1 MIRIGVLVSGSGSNL
16 QAILDGCAAG
26 RIDGQVA
33 VVLSDKV
40 DAYGLERARA
50 AGVEAIF
57 VDPAAFTSK
66 KAYNEALRD
75 LLVAHQVELVCLAG
89 YLRIVREPLLSAFA
103 GRMLNIHP
111 SLLPAFK
118 GLDAQEQALEYGVR
132 IAGCTVHFV
141 WPGLDDGPIIL
152 QAAVPVFGEDTVATL
167 RERILVEEHRLY
179 PEAIQ
184 LFAQGRLRVEGRR
197 VVVSGSPDVR

>member
-1 MIRIGVLVSGSGSNL
+1 MIRIGVMISGSGSNL
-16 QAILDGCAAG
+16 QAILEACVAG

-33 VVLSDKV
+33 VVLSDRA
-40 DAYGLERARA
+40 DAYGLVRART

-57 VDPAAFTSK
+57 VDPAAYTSK

-75 LLVAHQVELVCLAG
+75 LLVERQVDLLCLAG

-103 GRMLNIHP
+103 GRMMNIHP

-118 GLDAQEQALEYGVR
+118 GLDAQQQALEYGVR
-132 IAGCTVHFV
+132 VTGCTVHFV
-141 WPGLDDGPIIL
+141 WPGLDDGPVIL

-167 RERILVEEHRLY
+167 RERILEQEHRLY

-184 LFAQGRLRVEGRR
+184 LFARGRLQVDGRR
-197 VVVSGSPDVR
+197 VVLTRS

>member
-26 RIDGQVA
+26 RIDGQVV
-33 VVLSDKV
+33 VVLSDKA
-40 DAYGLERARA
+40 DAYGLERARQ
-50 AGVEAIF
+50 AGVAAHC
-57 VDPAAFTSK
+57 VDPAAFATK
-66 KAYNEALRD
+66 KAFNEALRN
-75 LLVAHQVELVCLAG
+75 LLEEYQVDLVCLAG
-89 YLRIVREPLLSAFA
+89 YLRIVREPLLSAYA

-118 GLDAQEQALEYGVR
+118 GLDAQAQALEYGVR
-132 IAGCTVHFV
+132 VSGCTVHFV

-152 QAAVPVFGEDTVATL
+152 QSAVPVLEDDTVESL
-167 RERILVEEHRLY
+167 RERILKEEHRLY

-184 LFAQGRLRVEGRR
+184 LFATGRLRVEGRR
-197 VVVSGSPDVR
+197 VTVLR

>member
-1 MIRIGVLVSGSGSNL
+1 MIRIGVLISGSGSNL
-16 QAILDGCAAG
+16 QAILDACAAG
-26 RIDGQVA
+26 RIDGKVV
-33 VVLSDKV
+33 VVLSDRA
-40 DAYGLERARA
+40 DAYGLVRARN

-75 LLVAHQVELVCLAG
+75 LLAEHQVDLVCLAG

-103 GRMLNIHP
+103 GRMMNIHP

-118 GLDAQEQALEYGVR
+118 GLDAQQQALEYGVR
-132 IAGCTVHFV
+132 VSGCTVHFV

-152 QAAVPVFGEDTVATL
+152 QAAVPVFGDDTVAML
-167 RERILVEEHRLY
+167 RERILEQEHRLY

-184 LFAQGRLRVEGRR
+184 LFARGRLRVEGRR
-197 VVVSGSPDVR
+197 VVVE